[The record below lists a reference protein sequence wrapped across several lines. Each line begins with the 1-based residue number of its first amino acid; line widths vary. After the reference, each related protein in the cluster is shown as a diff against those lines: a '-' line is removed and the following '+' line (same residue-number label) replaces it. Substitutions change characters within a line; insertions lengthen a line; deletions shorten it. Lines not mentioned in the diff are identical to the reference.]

1 MYLRAILVQLMIGV
15 TLCASEPASEELL
28 YLGETLPNFNEE
40 LHEWLM
46 STCPGYNE
54 NDHQFQGKDISGAF
68 QRLTLVKR
76 QLMKPNQGITTVYDV
91 VEPFPKE
98 LRNHLVR
105 EHFGKG
111 THLLKLVDINDLSA
125 SCEPY
130 ALKKF
135 NIWHRAGIR
144 KEYGIEYGAILLRV
158 EPGFHID
165 QDEKWLNAP
174 EDQRKAYLDKA
185 KSELAEMAYQHSF
198 ETPKNDV
205 GLVQSDFHSENVLF
219 VTKVDEDGEIHPE
232 KIVSIDFG
240 KPGVLITKEKP
251 SKEVHNAWLGRRFD
265 LGFNHQ
271 YILKTVILA
280 PLQMYLGN
288 ILLQL
293 IVGATLF
300 PAINPL
306 PTPPAPNPIPT
317 GPIQI
322 QLWQRIP
329 QPWPHDAFKAWRRD
343 QLRVLD
349 SQQDWLQLP
358 IGGVKCRGYDE
369 NNLVFW
375 NGISD
380 TIHSLKLVKMQG
392 VSPGG
397 FNLGVY
403 NVTQSF
409 SLPVDPIRYSGGG
422 TYLVKL
428 VDITKPTASSEPYAL
443 QKLNIWHRTGIQVEG
458 DKVYGAILLKRELG
472 THLAEDERWKTSS
485 LEWKKQYLSAL
496 ESIMRNIVYHLF
508 FMTPTN
514 DDQLGPIS
522 KKTPSNAVFDT
533 WFIRRFKLLWFRYY
547 IQIGDHTIL
556 NEFAA
561 HWFKEQHQRLL
572 AQRGQLAIPPG
583 DSSTSGARND
593 EGNQRK
599 RKGES
604 LDDPTAR
611 QVCNACILGDMAL
624 R

>member
-1 MYLRAILVQLMIGV
+1 
-15 TLCASEPASEELL
+15 
-28 YLGETLPNFNEE
+28 
-40 LHEWLM
+40 
-46 STCPGYNE
+46 
-54 NDHQFQGKDISGAF
+54 
-68 QRLTLVKR
+68 
-76 QLMKPNQGITTVYDV
+76 
-91 VEPFPKE
+91 
-98 LRNHLVR
+98 
-105 EHFGKG
+105 
-111 THLLKLVDINDLSA
+111 
-125 SCEPY
+125 
-130 ALKKF
+130 
-135 NIWHRAGIR
+135 
-144 KEYGIEYGAILLRV
+144 
-158 EPGFHID
+158 
-165 QDEKWLNAP
+165 
-174 EDQRKAYLDKA
+174 
-185 KSELAEMAYQHSF
+185 
-198 ETPKNDV
+198 
-205 GLVQSDFHSENVLF
+205 
-219 VTKVDEDGEIHPE
+219 
-232 KIVSIDFG
+232 
-240 KPGVLITKEKP
+240 
-251 SKEVHNAWLGRRFD
+251 
-265 LGFNHQ
+265 
-271 YILKTVILA
+271 
-280 PLQMYLGN
+280 MYLGN

-300 PAINPL
+300 PATNPL

-380 TIHSLKLVKMQG
+380 TIQSLKLVKMQG
-392 VSPGG
+392 VSLGG

-409 SLPVDPIRYSGGG
+409 SLPGDPTRYSGGG

-428 VDITKPTASSEPYAL
+428 VDITKPTASCEPYAL

-458 DKVYGAILLKRELG
+458 DKAYGAILLKRELG

-514 DDQLGPIS
+514 DDQLGPIDFHPGNVRVQTKFQIKKKKAVGIIPSKTILFDFGWPGVYRS

-533 WFIRRFKLLWFRYY
+533 WFIKRFKLLWFRYY

-611 QVCNACILGDMAL
+611 QVT
-624 R
+624 RPQRPS